1 MKVSKELL
9 HAKLMSE
16 YAQVDVNVGGQ
27 IRKRILDR
35 IHNIYENATTSV
47 DLEEVFE
54 VSHLMKVLRR

>member
-35 IHNIYENATTSV
+35 IHNIYENDTTSV

>member
-54 VSHLMKVLRR
+54 VSHLMKVLGR